1 MKWSTVKLIFSRE
14 MRDQFRDRRT
24 LFTVAVMPLI
34 LYPLMG
40 MAMLQVAQF
49 MREHPT
55 DIWVIGGEN
64 LPSSPPL
71 IEDGKI
77 SREWVSEKN
86 QKLLR
91 LQGSNADDAQFF
103 LLIKEFKESPDA
115 TPGAP
120 GSPGSQLVDRL
131 LEQQMK
137 ERKVDLAIVI
147 PASIEDPGEMDF
159 DGPEVTPS
167 KVYVFH
173 NSAEDKSKIA
183 ADRLGEI
190 LGRWQRSYVEH
201 TLGENNVPPWLV
213 QRIEINGADVA
224 DNRGRSAAMWSKILP
239 FVVMVWSLTGAF
251 YPAIDLCAGEKERG
265 TFETLLSSPAKR
277 SEIAIGKLLTVISFS
292 MATALLN
299 MLSMAFTGLFVYSR
313 MTAGIGGM
321 QMGAPP
327 MASLL
332 WLVVALVPISALFS
346 AVALAAA
353 AFARSSKEGQYY
365 LVPLMMFSM
374 PLMIIPM
381 LPAAKLDFGTSLI
394 PVTGLMLLLRSLIE
408 GHYAQALQFFAPVCC
423 VTIVCCWVAV
433 RWVVHQFNSETV
445 LFRASER
452 FAIGAWMKSVFN
464 QRHDIP
470 SIGNALLCCVTI
482 LVLKFFI
489 GIAAAG
495 VVPTSFVELAQI
507 TLAVLLAGV
516 LFPTLIMAMMLT
528 TNAWKTLK
536 LSRCSIPVACAA
548 AIMAICFHP
557 ALMALTS
564 LVMAIYPPIGDT
576 SQIGGMFE
584 SIMGSA
590 PGFWAILLV
599 MAVVPA
605 IVEELSFRGFIL
617 SGLERLR
624 NKWQAI
630 LLASLF
636 FGMAHSF
643 IQQSIVTGFVGLI
656 LGVVAVQTR
665 SIIPCMIYHVTHNSL
680 TLILSMISPARI
692 ESSPLLRNVVH
703 SPDGNGFEY
712 TTFATV
718 AMAVIA
724 VGILAWF
731 LKLNIAEPE
740 APPAAIDD
748 SSPEEANLATAE
760 SAV

>member
-1 MKWSTVKLIFSRE
+1 

-24 LFTVAVMPLI
+24 LFTVAIMPLI

-40 MAMLQVAQF
+40 MAMLHVAQF

-55 DIWVIGGEN
+55 DIWIIGGEN
-64 LPSSPPL
+64 LPTSPAL
-71 IEDGKI
+71 IEDGNI
-77 SREWVSEKN
+77 SLNWVSEKN

-91 LQGSNADDAQFF
+91 LQGSDEDDAKFF
-103 LLIKEFKESPDA
+103 SLIKEFKESPEA
-115 TPGAP
+115 SPGNLEN
-120 GSPGSQLVDRL
+120 PGSQLVDRL

-137 ERKVDLAIVI
+137 DRKVDLAIVI
-147 PASIEDPGEMDF
+147 PNSIGDPSAIDF
-159 DGPEVTPS
+159 EGPEAAS
-167 KVYVFH
+167 DKIYVFH

-183 ADRLGEI
+183 ADRLHMI
-190 LGRWQRSYVEH
+190 LSRWQHSYIEN
-201 TLGENNVPPWLV
+201 TLGENNIPPWLIKG
-213 QRIEINGADVA
+213 IEINGADVA
-224 DNRGRSAAMWSKILP
+224 DKQGKSAAMWSKILP

-277 SEIAIGKLLTVISFS
+277 SEIAIGKLLTVMSFS
-292 MATALLN
+292 IATALLN
-299 MLSMAFTGLFVYSR
+299 MFSMAFTGLFVYSR

-327 MASLL
+327 MTSLI
-332 WLVVALVPISALFS
+332 WLAVALIPISALFS

-365 LVPLMMFSM
+365 LVPLMMISM

-381 LPAAKLDFGTSLI
+381 LPAAKLDIGTSLI

-423 VTIVCCWVAV
+423 VTTICCWIAV
-433 RWVVHQFNSETV
+433 RWVVYQFNSETV

-452 FAIGAWMKSVFN
+452 FAVGAWMKSIFN
-464 QRHDIP
+464 QRHDVP
-470 SIGNALLCCVTI
+470 SLGNAFLCCIII

-495 VVPTSFVELAQI
+495 STPNSFLDLTQI
-507 TLAVLLAGV
+507 TLTVLLAGV
-516 LFPTLIMAMMLT
+516 LTPALIMAVMLT
-528 TNAWKTLK
+528 SNVWKTLK
-536 LSRCSIPVACAA
+536 ISRCSVPVACAA

-564 LVMAIYPPIGDT
+564 LVMTIYPPIGDT
-576 SQIGGMFE
+576 SQFGGMFQNIIE
-584 SIMGSA
+584 SA

-599 MAVVPA
+599 MAIVPA
-605 IVEELSFRGFIL
+605 IVEELAFRGFIL
-617 SGLERLR
+617 SGFERLR

-643 IQQSIVTGFVGLI
+643 IQQSIITAFVGII

-680 TLILSMISPARI
+680 TLILSMVAPSRI
-692 ESSPLLRNVVH
+692 ESSPVLRNIIH

-712 TTFATV
+712 TTLATV
-718 AMAVIA
+718 AMATIA
-724 VGILAWF
+724 CGLMVWF
-731 LKLNIAEPE
+731 LKLEVAEPE
-740 APPAAIDD
+740 VPTSEVDESIEDGEFTPAQ
-748 SSPEEANLATAE
+748 

>member
-24 LFTVAVMPLI
+24 LFTVAIMPLI

-55 DIWVIGGEN
+55 DIWIVGGEN
-64 LPSSPPL
+64 LPSSPSL
-71 IEDGKI
+71 IEDGEI
-77 SREWVSEKN
+77 SRNWVSEKN

-91 LQGSNADDAQFF
+91 LQGSGADDAQFF
-103 LLIKEFKESPDA
+103 SLIKEFKGTPD
-115 TPGAP
+115 TSSS
-120 GSPGSQLVDRL
+120 GSANPGSQLVDRL
-131 LEQQMK
+131 LEKQMK
-137 ERKVDLAIVI
+137 DRKVDLAIVI
-147 PASIEDPGEMDF
+147 PNPIGSPAAIDF
-159 DGPEVTPS
+159 EGPQTTKS
-167 KVYVFH
+167 KIYVFH

-183 ADRLGEI
+183 ADRLRVI
-190 LGRWQRSYVEH
+190 LDRWKNAYVEN
-201 TLGENNVPPWLV
+201 TLGENSVPPWLI
-213 QRIEINGADVA
+213 QGIQINGADVA
-224 DNRGRSAAMWSKILP
+224 DKQGKSAAMWSKILP

-299 MLSMAFTGLFVYSR
+299 MFSMAFTGLFVYSR

-327 MASLL
+327 MASLM
-332 WLVVALVPISALFS
+332 WLVVALIPISAFFS

-365 LVPLMMFSM
+365 LVPLMMISM

-381 LPAAKLDFGTSLI
+381 LPAAKLDIGTSLI
-394 PVTGLMLLLRSLIE
+394 PVSGLMLLLRSLIE
-408 GHYAQALQFFAPVCC
+408 GHYAQAIQFFAPVCC
-423 VTIVCCWVAV
+423 VTTICCWVAV
-433 RWVVHQFNSETV
+433 RWVVYQFNSETV

-452 FAIGAWMKSVFN
+452 FAIGAWVKSVFN
-464 QRHDIP
+464 QRHDVP
-470 SIGNALLCCVTI
+470 SLGNAFLCCIAI

-489 GIAAAG
+489 GTAAAG
-495 VVPTSFVELAQI
+495 IALESFLDLTKI
-507 TLAVLLAGV
+507 TLAVLFARVLA
-516 LFPTLIMAMMLT
+516 PSLIMALMLT

-536 LSRCSIPVACAA
+536 LAPCSIPAACAA

-564 LVMAIYPPIGDT
+564 LVMAIYPPVGDT
-576 SQIGGMFE
+576 SQMGGMFE
-584 SIMGSA
+584 AIMGSA

-599 MAVVPA
+599 MAIIPA
-605 IVEELSFRGFIL
+605 IVEELAFRGFIL
-617 SGLERLR
+617 SGFERLR
-624 NKWQAI
+624 NKWQAV

-643 IQQSIVTGFVGLI
+643 IQQSIVTAFVGII
-656 LGVVAVQTR
+656 LGIVAVQTR
-665 SIIPCMIYHVTHNSL
+665 SIIPCIIYHVTHNSL
-680 TLILSMISPARI
+680 TLILSMIAPSRV
-692 ESSPLLRNVVH
+692 ESSPLLQNVIH

-712 TTFATV
+712 TTFATIV
-718 AMAVIA
+718 MAVIA
-724 VGILAWF
+724 GGILMWF
-731 LKLNIAEPE
+731 LKLNVQEAEVFTSE
-740 APPAAIDD
+740 IDD
-748 SSPEEANLATAE
+748 SIESGEFTPAE
-760 SAV
+760 SVL

>member
-24 LFTVAVMPLI
+24 LFTVAIMPLI

-55 DIWVIGGEN
+55 DIWIIGGEN
-64 LPSSPPL
+64 LPSSPAL
-71 IEDGKI
+71 IEDGNI
-77 SREWVSEKN
+77 SLDWVSEKN

-91 LQGSNADDAQFF
+91 LQGSGTDDARFF
-103 LLIKEFKESPDA
+103 SLIKEFKGQPDN
-115 TPGAP
+115 T
-120 GSPGSQLVDRL
+120 PGSQLVDRL
-131 LEQQMK
+131 IEQQMQ

-147 PASIEDPGEMDF
+147 PNSIGDPVAMDLE
-159 DGPEVTPS
+159 GPQATPAN
-167 KVYVFH
+167 VYVFH
-173 NSAEDKSKIA
+173 NSADDKSKIA
-183 ADRLGEI
+183 ADRLSVI
-190 LGRWQRSYVEH
+190 LGRWQHSYIEH
-201 TLGENNVPPWLV
+201 TLGENNVPPWLI
-213 QRIEINGADVA
+213 QGIEINGADVA
-224 DNRGRSAAMWSKILP
+224 DSQGKSAAMWSKILP

-277 SEIAIGKLLTVISFS
+277 SEIAIGKLMTVISFS

-299 MLSMAFTGLFVYSR
+299 MFSMAFTGLFVYSR
-313 MTAGIGGM
+313 MTSGIGGM
-321 QMGAPP
+321 EMGAPP
-327 MASLL
+327 IASLM

-365 LVPLMMFSM
+365 LVPLMMISM

-381 LPAAKLDFGTSLI
+381 LPAAKLDIGTSLI
-394 PVTGLMLLLRSLIE
+394 PVSGLMLLLRSLIE

-423 VTIVCCWVAV
+423 VTTICCWVAV
-433 RWVVHQFNSETV
+433 RWVVYQFNSETV

-452 FAIGAWMKSVFN
+452 FAVGAWMKSVLN

-470 SIGNALLCCVTI
+470 SLGNAFLCCITI

-489 GIAAAG
+489 GVAAAG
-495 VVPTSFVELAQI
+495 IVPDSFIDLAQI

-516 LFPTLIMAMMLT
+516 LAPTLIMALMLT

-536 LSRCSIPVACAA
+536 LSPCSVPVACAA
-548 AIMAICFHP
+548 VIMAICFHP

-564 LVMAIYPPIGDT
+564 LVMAIYPPIGET
-576 SQIGGMFE
+576 SQLGGMFE
-584 SIMGSA
+584 NIMGSA

-599 MAVVPA
+599 MAVIPA
-605 IVEELSFRGFIL
+605 IVEELAFRGFIL
-617 SGLERLR
+617 SGFERLR

-643 IQQSIVTGFVGLI
+643 IQQSIVTAFVGII

-680 TLILSMISPARI
+680 TLILSMIAPSRI
-692 ESSPLLRNVVH
+692 ESSPVLRNVVH

-718 AMAVIA
+718 ALAVIA
-724 VGILAWF
+724 CGILAWF
-731 LKLNIAEPE
+731 LKLDVKEPE
-740 APPAAIDD
+740 APAVEIDD
-748 SSPEEANLATAE
+748 SSSIEDDNFATAE

>member
-24 LFTVAVMPLI
+24 LFTVAIMPLI

-55 DIWVIGGEN
+55 DIWIIGGEN
-64 LPSSPPL
+64 LPSSPSL
-71 IEDGKI
+71 IEDGEI
-77 SREWVSEKN
+77 SRKWVSEED
-86 QKLLR
+86 QKLLH
-91 LQGSNADDAQFF
+91 LHGSGEDDARFF
-103 LLIKEFKESPDA
+103 SLVKEFKA
-115 TPGAP
+115 TTEATAD
-120 GSPGSQLVDRL
+120 GSDNPGSQLVDRL

-137 ERKVDLAIVI
+137 DRKVDLTIVI
-147 PASIEDPGEMDF
+147 PNPIGNPAAIDF
-159 DGPEVTPS
+159 EGPQTTKS
-167 KVYVFH
+167 KIFVFH

-183 ADRLGEI
+183 VDRLSVI
-190 LGRWQRSYVEH
+190 LNRWKQAYVEN
-201 TLGENNVPPWLV
+201 TLGENSVPPWLI
-213 QRIEINGADVA
+213 QGIEINGADVA
-224 DNRGRSAAMWSKILP
+224 DSQGKSAAMWSKILP

-299 MLSMAFTGLFVYSR
+299 MFSMAFTGLFVYSR

-327 MASLL
+327 MASLM

-365 LVPLMMFSM
+365 LVPLMMISM

-381 LPAAKLDFGTSLI
+381 LPAAKLDIGTSLI
-394 PVTGLMLLLRSLIE
+394 PVSGLMLLLRSLIE

-423 VTIVCCWVAV
+423 ITTICCWVAV
-433 RWVVHQFNSETV
+433 RWVVYQFNSETV

-452 FAIGAWMKSVFN
+452 FAVGAWVKSVFN
-464 QRHDIP
+464 QRHDVP
-470 SIGNALLCCVTI
+470 SLGNAFLCCVAI

-489 GIAAAG
+489 TTAAAG
-495 VVPTSFVELAQI
+495 ITLDSFLDLTTV

-516 LFPTLIMAMMLT
+516 LTPALMMALLLT

-536 LSRCSIPVACAA
+536 LTLCSVPVACAA

-564 LVMAIYPPIGDT
+564 LVMTIYPPIGDT
-576 SQIGGMFE
+576 SQIGGMFDT
-584 SIMGSA
+584 IMGSA

-599 MAVVPA
+599 MAVAPA
-605 IVEELSFRGFIL
+605 IIEELAFRGFIL
-617 SGLERLR
+617 SGFERLR

-643 IQQSIVTGFVGLI
+643 IQQSIVTAFVGVI
-656 LGVVAVQTR
+656 LGIIAVQTR

-680 TLILSMISPARI
+680 TLILSMIAPSRV
-692 ESSPLLRNVVH
+692 ESSPVLQNIIH

-712 TTFATV
+712 TLFATV

-724 VGILAWF
+724 CGIMAWF
-731 LKLNIAEPE
+731 LKLDVKEPE
-740 APPAAIDD
+740 APTAEIDESIED
-748 SSPEEANLATAE
+748 REFTPAE